1 VLLGPVFRSELVRA
15 PRRRHY
21 FSLRVVYGMGLL
33 LLLRLNFDEL
43 LRTAAFRGGLP
54 LIDDYSRF
62 AENTF
67 IWFASVQLGTILFL
81 VPALFGGVIADE
93 KQRKTMH
100 YLMASRLSS
109 AEIVLDKLAARL
121 LHVGTFILLGLPVM
135 SLLTLFGGVALNL
148 VAGAYLETLSITFFA
163 ASLSILI
170 STVARRVRQ
179 GVLIAYVF
187 IIAWLIVPP
196 LADSVTAWLYP
207 NFYQWFGPVN
217 DWALNAGPLGL
228 MTLYNRNAMR
238 AFITPGAVGPSLL
251 ELSCWMVGMQ
261 VGLGLL
267 FIWIAARRLRPI
279 FRRQEES
286 RPRLTWFGSRARA
299 RAPRWLKRPECGAD
313 AMLWKE
319 RHFARTDVFT
329 KLVILPATIILT
341 VTVILGG
348 RFDETV
354 RESFVD
360 VWSKGYGV
368 STRDTIALNTTL
380 RYISP
385 LYLTLWLLAVAGAAA
400 SSVSF
405 EREQDTW
412 DSLVSTPLSGWE
424 ILRGK
429 SVGVLWGL
437 RGFAALLSLFWIVGL
452 AAGAVHPFGLLV
464 ALGVV
469 AILTWFVIGLGTLAS
484 LVCKKTSR
492 ALTAT
497 ITILLLLNVG
507 YLVVLYPIALA
518 ERDPEFFTHSILG
531 CTPVIASYSLLSYP
545 QVGQLIAT
553 ITDRSRPSEFD
564 FRAVGY
570 SALVLLAYVL
580 AAGILT
586 WRSVQ
591 RFDRVVDRPRREGQ
605 EPGLGAGLP
614 HKSQDLR
621 APDLED
627 SLRPLARVESRKR

>member
-1 VLLGPVFRSELVRA
+1 VLLGPVFRAELVRA
-15 PRRRHY
+15 PRKLRY
-21 FSLRVVYGMGLL
+21 YSLRVVYGIGLL
-33 LLLRLNFDEL
+33 LLLWLNYLEL
-43 LRTAAFRGGLP
+43 ARTATYRGGMP
-54 LIDDYSRF
+54 RIDDYSSF

-67 IWFASVQLGTILFL
+67 IWFASVQLGTILL
-81 VPALFGGVIADE
+81 LIPAIFGGAIADE

-121 LHVGTFILLGLPVM
+121 LHVGTFILLGLPMM
-135 SLLTLFGGVALNL
+135 SLLTLFGGVALNF
-148 VAGAYLETLSITFFA
+148 VAGAYLATFSITFFT

-170 STVARRVRQ
+170 STIARRVRQ
-179 GVLIAYVF
+179 AVLIAYVF

-207 NFYQWFGPVN
+207 NFYQSFGPVN
-217 DWALNAGPLGL
+217 DWALNTGPLGL
-228 MTLYNRNAMR
+228 STLNSRGVMR
-238 AFITPGAVGPSLL
+238 GFITPGAKAPSLL
-251 ELSCWMVGMQ
+251 ELYFWMVGLQ
-261 VGLGLL
+261 IGAGVF
-267 FIWIAARRLRPI
+267 FILIAAWRLRPI

-286 RPRLTWFGSRARA
+286 RPRLTWFASRART
-299 RAPRWLKRPECGAD
+299 PRWLKRPECGPD
-313 AMLWKE
+313 AMLWREK
-319 RHFARTDVFT
+319 HFARTDVFT
-329 KLVILPATIILT
+329 KLVLLPATIILT

-360 VWSKGYGV
+360 VWSKGYAV
-368 STRDTIALNTTL
+368 STRDTLALNTTL

-400 SSVSF
+400 SSVTF

-412 DSLVSTPLSGWE
+412 DSLVSTPLSGWQ

-429 SVGVLWGL
+429 SIGTLWGL
-437 RGFAALLSLFWIVGL
+437 RGFGGLLSLFWIVGL

-469 AILTWFVIGLGTLAS
+469 AILTWFVIALGTHAS
-484 LVCKKTSR
+484 LTSKKTSR

-497 ITILLLLNVG
+497 IVILLCLNVG
-507 YLVVLYPIALA
+507 YLVVLFPIVWAVG
-518 ERDPEFFTHSILG
+518 DPTLFPHAFVG

-545 QVGQLIAT
+545 QVGQLFAT
-553 ITDRSRPSEFD
+553 IGNPSRPSGFD

-570 SALVLLAYVL
+570 GALVLLGYVL
-580 AAGILT
+580 TAGILT

-591 RFDRVVDRPRREGQ
+591 RFDRVVDRPRRGSKEIFFGK
-605 EPGLGAGLP
+605 PP
-614 HKSQDLR
+614 R
-621 APDLED
+621 C
-627 SLRPLARVESRKR
+627 